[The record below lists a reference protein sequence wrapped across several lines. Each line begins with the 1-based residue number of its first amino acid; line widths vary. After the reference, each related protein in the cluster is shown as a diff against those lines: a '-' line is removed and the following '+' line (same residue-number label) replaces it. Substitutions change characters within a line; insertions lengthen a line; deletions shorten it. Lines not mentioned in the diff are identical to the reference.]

1 MAGNAGEFGG
11 TIGRTREEST
21 PWWPPRREAPEGA
34 PNIVIVYMDD
44 MGWSDP
50 GCYGSEIDTPHID
63 ALAARGVRLTHYTT
77 HPLCSPARAAL
88 LTGCNAHAVGSGWL
102 SNNHPGYP
110 GYSGEIPLEAA
121 TLPET
126 LRAAGYETI
135 MVGKWHNTPAA
146 DAVPG
151 GSKHNWP
158 AQRGFDT
165 FYGFMD
171 GETHHFFPSRLML
184 NNQLVPLDEYPRDYY
199 AGDDW
204 MTQGIRFVKELRASH
219 PAKPFFLYVANNAVH
234 APLQAKP
241 SDLVRYRGRYD
252 AGWTAARAARHRR
265 QLEMGLVPPGTRLPA
280 SDPRAPSWDD
290 TDPANRALYARH
302 MEAYAAMLD
311 NADQN
316 VGRLVAFLA
325 ELGELENT
333 IVLFS
338 SDNGGTD
345 AGGEHGMVNNN
356 RRYSGLPT
364 QPLAHERI
372 MLGELGGPRS
382 VPLYPTAWGEV
393 SNTPFPSFKTYTGGG
408 GRRVSFIA
416 SWPARIRDVGA
427 IRRQFM
433 HVTDV
438 MPTLLE
444 LAGVPRLET
453 SHGRPA
459 RPLDGLSCA
468 QLLLADAPSPRRE
481 QYYECWSNRAYYR
494 DGWLARSLQI
504 RDQPIDL
511 DNWTL
516 HHLDAD
522 FSESRDVAG
531 EHPQKLKE
539 LVDAFDAAAWEH
551 LVYPLDNRG
560 RPGKFS
566 DTPAWL
572 RERADRPRR
581 FLPGAQS
588 VHRSDVVPMVADRS
602 FRVRARFHQRAGDA
616 GVLWSLGDIIGG
628 MVMYVEGGRLNFHYN
643 GFGEPV
649 DFPPV
654 DLAAGAHEALL
665 EYEAPGRRRGRGRL
679 LIDGTER
686 VAWTDLSPTLMV
698 GLFEGLDV
706 GLDRRAP
713 VCWALYE
720 RHGAYRYSGA
730 IDEVWI
736 EPGPRAPAS
745 R

>member
-1 MAGNAGEFGG
+1 MPDNAGEFGG
-11 TIGRTREEST
+11 VIGRTREESK
-21 PWWPPRREAPEGA
+21 PWWPPRREAREGS

-50 GCYGSEIDTPHID
+50 GCYGSEIDTPHVD
-63 ALAARGVRLTHYTT
+63 ALAARGLRLTHYTT

-88 LTGCNAHAVGSGWL
+88 LTGCNAHGVGSGWL

-146 DAVPG
+146 DAAPG

-204 MTQGIRFVKELRASH
+204 MAQGIRFVKELRASH
-219 PAKPFFLYVANNAVH
+219 PTKPFFLYVANNAVH

-241 SDLVRYRGRYD
+241 SDLARYGGRYD
-252 AGWTAARAARHRR
+252 AGWSAARAARHRR
-265 QLEMGLVPPGTRLPA
+265 QLDMGLIPPGTRLPA
-280 SDPRAPSWDD
+280 SDPRAPSWAD

-316 VGRLVAFLA
+316 VGRLVAFLGA
-325 ELGELENT
+325 LGELDNT
-333 IVLFS
+333 IILFS

-364 QPLAHERI
+364 QPLAEERA
-372 MLGELGGPRS
+372 MVDALGGPRS
-382 VPLYPTAWGEV
+382 VSLYPTAWGEV
-393 SNTPFPSFKTYTGGG
+393 SNTPFPSFKTYTGAG

-416 SWPARIRDVGA
+416 SWPARIRDGGA

-438 MPTLLE
+438 MPTLLD

-459 RPLDGLSCA
+459 RALDGMSCA
-468 QLLLADAPSPRRE
+468 QALLADAPSPRSE

-516 HHLDAD
+516 HHLDVD
-522 FSESRDVAG
+522 FSESRDVAR

-539 LVDAFDAAAWEH
+539 LVDAFDAAAWKY

-560 RPGKFS
+560 RPGKFG

-602 FRVRARFHQRAGDA
+602 FRVRTRFHQRAGDA

-628 MVMYVEGGRLNFHYN
+628 MVMYVERGRLNFHYN
-643 GFGEPV
+643 GFGEPA

-654 DLAAGAHEALL
+654 DLPAGSHEASL
-665 EYEAPGRRRGRGRL
+665 EYEALGQRRGRGRL
-679 LIDGTER
+679 LIDGAER
-686 VAWTDLSPTLMV
+686 IAWTDLSPTLMV

-713 VCWALYE
+713 VFWELYE

-736 EPGPRAPAS
+736 EPGPRATAA